1 MNKIIKLFKESIW
14 DLLKDNVK
22 AVIISLITV
31 SVPFIMSFITT
42 LKNIELTFN
51 LPTVIGVIGLDIILV
66 LVIVQISKRNR
77 VLKNE
82 NYELLHP
89 ENPNINKFKI
99 GDIVIRKI
107 EAESQKPEKLSVM
120 NKTRSEIECRKM
132 DGQMIKLAP
141 EELLSDTETEEVFE
155 KIKENRAATAK
166 LLSQRR
172 RQISRGIDL

>member
-22 AVIISLITV
+22 TVIISLITA

-42 LKNIELTFN
+42 LKTIELTFN
-51 LPTVIGVIGLDIILV
+51 LPTVISVIALVIILL

-77 VLKNE
+77 FLKNE
-82 NYELLHP
+82 KYELLHP
-89 ENPNINKFKI
+89 ENPNINKFKK

-107 EAESQKPEKLSVM
+107 EEESQEPEKLSVV

-141 EELLSDTETEEVFE
+141 EELLTDDETKKVFR
-155 KIKENRAATAK
+155 KIKEDKEAVAK
-166 LLSQRR
+166 VFSQMK
-172 RQISRGIDL
+172 IY

>member
-1 MNKIIKLFKESIW
+1 MKT
-14 DLLKDNVK
+14 
-22 AVIISLITV
+22 VIISLITA

-42 LKNIELTFN
+42 LKTIELTFN
-51 LPTVIGVIGLDIILV
+51 LPTVISVIAFVIILL
-66 LVIVQISKRNR
+66 LVIVQISKRSR
-77 VLKNE
+77 DLKKK

-107 EAESQKPEKLSVM
+107 EAENLEPEKLSVV
-120 NKTRSEIECRKM
+120 NKKRSEIECRKM

-141 EELLSDTETEEVFE
+141 EELLSDTETEEVFK

-166 LLSQRR
+166 LLSQMNRR
-172 RQISRGIDL
+172 RQISRGIDF